1 MGCND
6 LQFLGP
12 YFRSIL
18 DRRGWVEGRP
28 RRVIIDVGANTG
40 DDTVSIIKTF
50 QPILQMCHMFST
62 PIQLISVEPSPKV
75 FCEMDDFVTTK
86 LVEEDRK
93 NNVRL
98 NVALSDQTGHL
109 IFKDPGHEGGKIIG
123 SNFTDLSKMAPN
135 EYQQFSQ
142 CKLADFKN
150 MSLDDKR
157 QSIVPTYT
165 LDLLVSSL
173 EDPAMGK
180 INQNEEIFVIKI
192 DTEGK
197 QHSKRSART
206 KFKYSGFILL
216 SLAYYSHHRP

>member
-1 MGCND
+1 
-6 LQFLGP
+6 
-12 YFRSIL
+12 
-18 DRRGWVEGRP
+18 
-28 RRVIIDVGANTG
+28 
-40 DDTVSIIKTF
+40 
-50 QPILQMCHMFST
+50 MFST

-109 IFKDPGHEGGKIIG
+109 IFKDPGHEDGKIIR

-197 QHSKRSART
+197 QHSKRSAQT
-206 KFKYSGFILL
+206 KFKYSGGFILL

>member
-1 MGCND
+1 
-6 LQFLGP
+6 
-12 YFRSIL
+12 
-18 DRRGWVEGRP
+18 
-28 RRVIIDVGANTG
+28 
-40 DDTVSIIKTF
+40 
-50 QPILQMCHMFST
+50 MCHMFST

-75 FCEMDDFVTTK
+75 FCEMDYFVTTK
-86 LVEEDRK
+86 LLEEDRK

-98 NVALSDQTGHL
+98 NIALSDRTGHL
-109 IFKDPGHEGGKIIG
+109 IFQDPGNEGGKIIG

-142 CKLADFKN
+142 CKLAEFKN
-150 MSLDDKR
+150 TSLDGNR

-173 EDPAMGK
+173 EDPAVGK

-197 QHSKRSART
+197 QHSKRSAQT
-206 KFKYSGFILL
+206 KFKYSGFIYL

>member
-1 MGCND
+1 
-6 LQFLGP
+6 
-12 YFRSIL
+12 
-18 DRRGWVEGRP
+18 
-28 RRVIIDVGANTG
+28 
-40 DDTVSIIKTF
+40 
-50 QPILQMCHMFST
+50 
-62 PIQLISVEPSPKV
+62 
-75 FCEMDDFVTTK
+75 
-86 LVEEDRK
+86 
-93 NNVRL
+93 
-98 NVALSDQTGHL
+98 
-109 IFKDPGHEGGKIIG
+109 
-123 SNFTDLSKMAPN
+123 MASN

-150 MSLDDKR
+150 MSLDGNR

-173 EDPAMGK
+173 EDPAVGK

-216 SLAYYSHHRP
+216 SLAYHSHHRP